1 MVKSAIFKHIYLPIP
16 SPGQADLVS
25 PFWGTLGLLKG
36 KMNREQNIL
45 EITKSPNAL
54 DNF

>member
-1 MVKSAIFKHIYLPIP
+1 MFR
-16 SPGQADLVS
+16 QDDLS
-25 PFWGTLGLLKG
+25 RFFWGTLGLLKG
-36 KMNREQNIL
+36 KLNREHNIL